1 MKRLKY
7 LLLFSFALFT
17 GQLHGD
23 IIITKPTPAKICV
36 RIKNLHEFPDIAVI
50 GVNNCLAFSNSN
62 IAYRVD
68 SGSCLKF
75 NQTCS
80 LSLYALKTDY
90 FNRIDLDKI
99 DWEKDKNV
107 QKLNLTVKAQS
118 FSTSQFRSLEID
130 FNLACRHDTVFYLYK
145 AKTTYQYKNS
155 RPDLVQHFKDETED
169 PLKPI
174 SVSIK
179 HETKHFF

>member
-7 LLLFSFALFT
+7 LLLIPLALFT
-17 GQLHGD
+17 GRLHGD

-36 RIKNLHEFPDIAVI
+36 RIKNLHEFPDMAVI
-50 GVNNCLAFSNSN
+50 GLNDCLAFQNSN
-62 IAYRVD
+62 KAYRVD
-68 SGSCLKF
+68 SCSCLKI
-75 NQTCS
+75 NHACP
-80 LSLYALKTDY
+80 LSLYALKIDY

-118 FSTSQFRSLEID
+118 FNTTQYRSLEID

-169 PLKPI
+169 PFKPI

-179 HETKHFF
+179 NAF